1 MYPKLMK
8 DFRINAN
15 RLTTPYDV
23 YSTLLHLLTI
33 NEDKRSMRS
42 AKCCSESNS
51 LLEPIDSSRTCKEAR
66 IEPQWCTCGEFL
78 EHDDNGLV
86 LKVQIKTQNCDY
98 VFRKSKPLN

>member
-1 MYPKLMK
+1 ME

-33 NEDKRSMRS
+33 DEDKKSMSLS
-42 AKCCSESNS
+42 AKGCFESKS
-51 LLEPIDSSRTCKEAR
+51 LLKPIASSRTCKEAC

-86 LKVQIKTQNCDY
+86 LEVQIKTQNCNY
-98 VFRKSKPLN
+98 VFRKS